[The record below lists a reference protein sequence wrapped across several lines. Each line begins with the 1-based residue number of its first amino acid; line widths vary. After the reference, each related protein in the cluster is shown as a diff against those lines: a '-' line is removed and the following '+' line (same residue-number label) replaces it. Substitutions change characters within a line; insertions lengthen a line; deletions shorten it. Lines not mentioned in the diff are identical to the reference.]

1 MYKLPKIIGGIAA
14 LILLG
19 AGCQATQQPNASQP
33 ESKPAEQTST
43 PNEETKT
50 EEKTTTAPQAE
61 GFNLTAEALGGG
73 AVKFNWTF
81 SGELPSDARFIIV
94 RDAEPNPEH
103 TGNNF
108 WHRVFGTK
116 REEIWIDIPAGK
128 LHFRVCQTD
137 EKEGKCKQYSND
149 VEVEVK

>member
-1 MYKLPKIIGGIAA
+1 MSKLPKIAGGIVA

-19 AGCQATQQPNASQP
+19 AGCQATQQPNTSQP

-43 PNEETKT
+43 PKEE
-50 EEKTTTAPQAE
+50 TTTAPQEAE

-81 SGELPSDARFIIV
+81 SGELPSDARFVIV

-137 EKEGKCKQYSND
+137 EKEGRCKQYSND
-149 VEVEVK
+149 VELEVK